1 MNIEKGYQEDKVN
14 AESVVDIA
22 MDFLFEKF
30 IAEKEK
36 NLSEADALMLAEVGL
51 TLKIVAQKARAFEL
65 LQKGQNSVDY
75 RN

>member
-1 MNIEKGYQEDKVN
+1 MNIEKGYQEDRVN

-36 NLSEADALMLAEVGL
+36 NLNEADALMLAEVGL